1 MTYIL
6 GRLELKY
13 GAQSIPRFIEI
24 MSHAKVELQA
34 AGWELV
40 GSFSSA
46 SGRVYEV
53 LDLWKVESYDKA
65 HAGVLAEF
73 ARNPE
78 FADWMDKLAEIV
90 GAEYTQILTKLDV

>member
-6 GRLELKY
+6 GRLQLKY
-13 GAQSIPRFIEI
+13 GATSIPRFIEI
-24 MSHAKVELQA
+24 MSNAKKGLEA
-34 AGWELV
+34 AGWKLE
-40 GSFSSA
+40 GSFSSS

-65 HAGVLAEF
+65 QEGVLAEF

-78 FADWMDKLAEIV
+78 FVSWMDKLTEIV
-90 GAEYTQILTKLDV
+90 EVEYTQILTKLDV

>member
-1 MTYIL
+1 MAYIL
-6 GRLELKY
+6 GRLQLKY
-13 GAQSIPRFIEI
+13 GATSIPRFIEI
-24 MSHAKVELQA
+24 MSNAKKGLGA

-46 SGRVYEV
+46 SGPVYQV

-65 HAGVLAEF
+65 QEGVLAEY

-78 FADWMDKLAEIV
+78 FVSWMDKLAEIV
-90 GAEYTQILTKLDV
+90 EIEDTQILTKLDL